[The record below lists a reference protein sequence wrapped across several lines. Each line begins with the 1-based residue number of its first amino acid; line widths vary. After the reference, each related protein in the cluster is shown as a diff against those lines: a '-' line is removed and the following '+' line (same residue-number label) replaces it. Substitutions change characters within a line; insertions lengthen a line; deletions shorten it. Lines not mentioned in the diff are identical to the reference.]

1 MHIELCYSK
10 SFTQAFS
17 TESSLDTWKNK
28 NKLTPLFAQKPPSP
42 CQWVLL
48 LPHQLHSLNKTQ
60 FSASFSEYGHDIH
73 HLCLAL
79 PSEMAVTDPTL
90 KKKKKKFC
98 IPSSVEQTTW
108 DLFTSEIPSRLQR
121 FALDHESWAQLGV
134 SSRYS
139 FLLLLHSFNLT
150 KERNNW
156 RYQGSHFLKVVP
168 ASLNLWH
175 IQFDVLDYAVILSV
189 VLKPDFNSHEEK
201 NCKCN
206 SGCFWHKPWNTDST
220 LHQNNR

>member
-90 KKKKKKFC
+90 KKKKK
-98 IPSSVEQTTW
+98 SSASHLRWNKPPENYLHLKSLV
-108 DLFTSEIPSRLQR
+108 
-121 FALDHESWAQLGV
+121 G
-134 SSRYS
+134 YKG
-139 FLLLLHSFNLT
+139 LLLIMKAELSWEFRADTASCCCYILLT
-150 KERNNW
+150 WPR
-156 RYQGSHFLKVVP
+156 
-168 ASLNLWH
+168 SLTIEGIKDH
-175 IQFDVLDYAVILSV
+175 IF
-189 VLKPDFNSHEEK
+189 
-201 NCKCN
+201 
-206 SGCFWHKPWNTDST
+206 
-220 LHQNNR
+220 